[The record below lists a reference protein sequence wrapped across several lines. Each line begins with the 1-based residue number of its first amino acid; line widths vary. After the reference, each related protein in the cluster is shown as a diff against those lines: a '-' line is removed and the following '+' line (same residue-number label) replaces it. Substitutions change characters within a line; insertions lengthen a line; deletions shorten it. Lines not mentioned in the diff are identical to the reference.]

1 MNLEVIE
8 MANLLWI
15 LGIAIVAI
23 WLALEILR
31 GRI

>member
-1 MNLEVIE
+1 MNLGVIE
-8 MANLLWI
+8 VANLVFI
-15 LGIAIVAI
+15 LAIAILAI

>member
-8 MANLLWI
+8 TANLVCI
-15 LGIAIVAI
+15 LAIAILAI
-23 WLALEILR
+23 WLALQILR

>member
-8 MANLLWI
+8 MANLFWI
-15 LGIAIVAI
+15 LAIAIVAI
-23 WLALEILR
+23 WLALQILR

>member
-8 MANLLWI
+8 MANLLGI
-15 LGIAIVAI
+15 LAIAIVAI
-23 WLALEILR
+23 WLALQILR

>member
-1 MNLEVIE
+1 MNLEAIE
-8 MANLLWI
+8 MANLLFI
-15 LGIAIVAI
+15 LAIAIAAI

>member
-1 MNLEVIE
+1 MNLGVIE
-8 MANLLWI
+8 TANLVFI
-15 LGIAIVAI
+15 LAIAILAI